1 MRRHHSRRACDV
13 SYKKRSLQTSMR
25 ANARNASAD
34 SVGARVAVPRRAWV
48 SRRVGRGAA
57 GISRRDEGRVET
69 WTRRGSRSFLSGRRT
84 FLPLFAVAAVLGG
97 AGKLIGGA
105 LFGRKLGRR

>member
-1 MRRHHSRRACDV
+1 
-13 SYKKRSLQTSMR
+13 L
-25 ANARNASAD
+25 
-34 SVGARVAVPRRAWV
+34 
-48 SRRVGRGAA
+48 
-57 GISRRDEGRVET
+57 E
-69 WTRRGSRSFLSGRRT
+69 RRGEKVAD